1 MTPQRREF
9 LTLGGAAALFG
20 AYSQPVPAQ
29 GTTGG
34 PKLTQILRAD
44 LEGQVE
50 KVQETVVSLLE
61 MPAGASAPWHM
72 HPRAQELLFAIDGD
86 FVIEIEGQGSKVI
99 KIGTVG
105 LIPAEI
111 PHLARNE
118 GASLAK
124 ALVMHSRA
132 DKEKPLTVPVKR
144 AG

>member
-61 MPAGASAPWHM
+61 MPQVPARPGTCIRGLRSCC
-72 HPRAQELLFAIDGD
+72 LLSTAT
-86 FVIEIEGQGSKVI
+86 S
-99 KIGTVG
+99 
-105 LIPAEI
+105 
-111 PHLARNE
+111 
-118 GASLAK
+118 
-124 ALVMHSRA
+124 
-132 DKEKPLTVPVKR
+132 
-144 AG
+144 